1 MALSEAA
8 HVLDAAT
15 STASAIQGKAEE
27 ILGLDSGA
35 LKPKRA
41 AIEKFMKQYEHAAFL
56 RVQGE
61 METLARAKLL
71 QMQFEHGV
79 TPDNFMTLEELRT
92 SSPKTYAMIFAEVKH
107 ESLSGEDTFYLA
119 KGDLA
124 ERKKRRPNVKKE
136 RSEASIQRDKKKDA
150 EFDKR
155 MREEEL
161 RRAADA
167 ARTEA
172 LRQERIAKEAAAKAE
187 EERREQ
193 EIEDRRERLKNY
205 AKGREET
212 LLKEEDESEE
222 EMSFADAEEKRPPPA
237 PKRAPPYIG
246 PETLV
251 GAYPIDEEALRKLKR
266 LHDDGIIDDDE
277 FRQGKAK
284 ALGITPNNGPPPKR
298 KAPVQV
304 PSRRRTG
311 GAFIQARHAVDAT
324 LSL

>member
-71 QMQFEHGV
+71 RMQFEHGV

-92 SSPKTYAMIFAEVKH
+92 SSPKTYAKIFAEVKH

-124 ERKKRRPNVKKE
+124 ERNKRRPNVKKE
-136 RSEASIQRDKKKDA
+136 RSEASIQRDKEKDA

-161 RRAADA
+161 RRAAQA
-167 ARTEA
+167 KHTEA

-193 EIEDRRERLKNY
+193 EIEDRCERLKTY
-205 AKGREET
+205 AKAREET

-237 PKRAPPYIG
+237 PKRAP
-246 PETLV
+246 
-251 GAYPIDEEALRKLKR
+251 A
-266 LHDDGIIDDDE
+266 
-277 FRQGKAK
+277 
-284 ALGITPNNGPPPKR
+284 PKR
-298 KAPVQV
+298 KPPAQV
-304 PSRRRTG
+304 LSRRRTG